1 MALLDQL
8 EDPRQE
14 RYCRGSCLSGV
25 ACGGGRRSD
34 IGRGRRGA
42 RAMVTC
48 GAVVHGGGGHGAG
61 RSVEKLVEVSELDYH
76 QPQALHLFAES
87 IAFAYHGGNAGRER
101 LDLLERQRRC

>member
-1 MALLDQL
+1 MLLPGVL
-8 EDPRQE
+8 PLWRRLRWRPAFRYRPRSAG
-14 RYCRGSCLSGV
+14 RSGD
-25 ACGGGRRSD
+25 A
-34 IGRGRRGA
+34 
-42 RAMVTC
+42 TC